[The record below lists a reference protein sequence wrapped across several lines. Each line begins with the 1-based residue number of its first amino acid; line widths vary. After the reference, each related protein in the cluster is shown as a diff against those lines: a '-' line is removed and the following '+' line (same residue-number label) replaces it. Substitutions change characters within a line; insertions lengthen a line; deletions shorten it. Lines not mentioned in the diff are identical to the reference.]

1 MCLCG
6 AVEGQDWAFVYNTLM
21 KISRWLAFPLT
32 FLLISCQPNTPSSIT
47 IIDGEKFQIIESSE
61 RVPLTLLIQ
70 NGFAPQPNDRVLL
83 NGNPIPI
90 DQPINESS
98 TITLQIRRAVGLTL
112 NTPQGQQTIQTSALT
127 VGQALNEAGY
137 SLNKNDLID
146 PPAETLITQSLTVIY
161 TPAQDLTIYIGE
173 NILNIRSAAGTVG
186 EALAE
191 AGIPLIGLDTSS
203 PLANETLPPDGQI
216 RVVRVRETIE
226 VALEPIPFTEEITY
240 SADLPF
246 GQKETIQPGVDGITM
261 VRSRIRYEN
270 GKEVSRVTEDKT
282 VMREPQ
288 VRIVQSGE
296 KIVLAP
302 AGGDIPYEYWF
313 ATEMYAT
320 VYSPCASGTGGC
332 SYSTASGATAG
343 QGIVAVDYSIYSY
356 LAGMKVYIPAYGVA
370 TIGDTGG
377 GPIIET
383 AFGVPRTKWIDLGFN
398 EGEMRDMT
406 GWVTVYFLAPAP
418 AEIPYFLK

>member
-1 MCLCG
+1 
-6 AVEGQDWAFVYNTLM
+6 M
-21 KISRWLAFPLT
+21 KIFRWLIFSLT

-47 IIDGEKFQIIESSE
+47 ILDGEQIHIVESIE

-70 NGFAPQPNDRVLL
+70 NGFAPQPNDRVLV
-83 NGNPIPI
+83 NGISVPI
-90 DQPINESS
+90 DQPITNSS
-98 TITLQIRRAVGLTL
+98 AITLQIRRAVNLTL

-127 VGQALNEAGY
+127 VGQALNELGY
-137 SLNKNDLID
+137 LISKNDLLN
-146 PPAETLITQSLTVIY
+146 PSTETPITQSLTVTY
-161 TPAQDLTIYIGE
+161 TPARELNIYVGE
-173 NILNIRSAAGTVG
+173 SILNIRSAAGTVG

-191 AGIPLIGLDTSS
+191 AGVPLIGLDTSS
-203 PLANETLPPDGQI
+203 PLEGDALPPDGQI
-216 RVVRVRETIE
+216 RVVRVYETIE
-226 VALEPIPFTEEITY
+226 VALEPIPFTEQVVT
-240 SADLPF
+240 SPDVAF
-246 GQKETIQPGVDGITM
+246 GQKETIQPGIDGITM
-261 VRSRIRYEN
+261 IRTRVRYED
-270 GKEVSRVTEDKT
+270 GIEVSRITEDKT

-288 VRIVQSGE
+288 TRIVQSGE

-302 AGGDIPYEYWF
+302 VGGNIPYEYWF
-313 ATEMYAT
+313 ATEMYAS

-332 SYSTASGATAG
+332 SYGTASGARAG

-356 LAGMKVYIPAYGVA
+356 LAGMKVYIPGYGVA

-383 AFGVPRTKWIDLGFN
+383 AFGVPRTKWIDLGFD
-398 EGEMRDMT
+398 EGEMRNMN